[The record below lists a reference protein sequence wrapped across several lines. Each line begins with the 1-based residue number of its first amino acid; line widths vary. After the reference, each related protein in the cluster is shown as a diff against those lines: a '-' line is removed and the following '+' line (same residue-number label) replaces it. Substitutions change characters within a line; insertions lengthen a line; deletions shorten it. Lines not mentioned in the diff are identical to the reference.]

1 MSSAWHNIKV
11 NLALSNSLPHR
22 CNGMMSHST
31 PPEIERDLETA
42 EALAFWFSA
51 LHCVIVWRDGPH
63 HLQPVNRATRRL
75 RDIRPGDEVTWRGQ
89 PRTVKSVAVFR

>member
-1 MSSAWHNIKV
+1 
-11 NLALSNSLPHR
+11 
-22 CNGMMSHST
+22 MSHST
-31 PPEIERDLETA
+31 PAEVDLDLESA

-63 HLQPVNRATRRL
+63 FLQPVNLATQRI

-89 PRTVKSVAVFR
+89 PHTVKSVAVYR